1 MIIDAL
7 HVHVEGRVI
16 LGYYKSLYRFVKD
29 WHRHA
34 VRVLSTAILLLVP
47 EQWVYPGDRL
57 CVLTF
62 VIHTH
67 ILQVCLI
74 GNHKDV
80 TVYYETVWNLV
91 QGEFRHV
98 LIRELI
104 VLSTKDENLHFF
116 VLMHCSQERL
126 FGFLAW
132 LAVGLEIYH
141 VRLQDQFIN

>member
-1 MIIDAL
+1 MIIHTL

-16 LGYYKSLYRFVKD
+16 FGYYKSLYRFVKD

-34 VRVLSTAILLLVP
+34 VRVISTATLLLVP
-47 EQWVYPGDRL
+47 EQWVYSGDRL

-62 VIHTH
+62 VIHTD
-67 ILQVCLI
+67 ILQVCLV

-104 VLSTKDENLHFF
+104 VFSPKDENLHFF
-116 VLMHCSQERL
+116 VLMHCSQDRL
-126 FGFLAW
+126 FRFFTW

-141 VRLQDQFIN
+141 VGLQDQLIN